1 MTNNLIKYKRI
12 IWALSI
18 AVVIL
23 TLSNY
28 SALRKLDLIIRTP
41 FDKIEEIEDPAFQ
54 DSVVI
59 DDKKNANIIV
69 LVIDD
74 FGYRNDSISDGF
86 LELPVP
92 ITCAVLPG
100 HNQSSRFAKKAI
112 NAGKEVIV
120 HMPMQSAI
128 ASSGEDEFKLKI
140 GMTSEEI
147 EWRLNEALNEIPE
160 AVGINNH
167 QGSKAT
173 TDGKVMAVVAS
184 VLKNKNK
191 FFLDSRTSSK
201 TVGENT
207 MRSAGVPTAR
217 RHIFLDNDLSIEN
230 ISKQLDKLVTVAEKK
245 GLAIGIGHVK
255 GNTLKV
261 LEEKIPALVEQGF
274 EFKFLSQVVD

>member
-23 TLSNY
+23 ILSNY

-41 FDKIEEIEDPAFQ
+41 FDKIEEIEEPVFQ
-54 DSVVI
+54 DSVII

-207 MRSAGVPTAR
+207 MRSVGVPTAR

-261 LEEKIPALVEQGF
+261 LEEEIPALVEQGF

>member
-23 TLSNY
+23 ILSNY

-41 FDKIEEIEDPAFQ
+41 FDKIEEIEEPVFQ

-128 ASSGEDEFKLKI
+128 TSSGEDEFKLKI

-207 MRSAGVPTAR
+207 MRSVGVPTAR

-230 ISKQLDKLVTVAEKK
+230 ISKQLNKLVTVAEKK

-261 LEEKIPALVEQGF
+261 LEEEIPALVEQGF

>member
-1 MTNNLIKYKRI
+1 MDNLTKYKRI

-18 AVVIL
+18 TVAIL
-23 TLSNY
+23 VLSNY
-28 SALRKLDLIIRTP
+28 SALRKLDLAIRTSP
-41 FDKIEEIEDPAFQ
+41 EIIEKIEEPVFQ
-54 DSVVI
+54 DSVFSVM
-59 DDKKNANIIV
+59 DEKVNTIV

-74 FGYRNDSISDGF
+74 FGYRDDSISDGF
-86 LELPVP
+86 LNLSVP

-100 HNQSSRFAKKAI
+100 HIQSSRFAKKAI
-112 NAGKEVIV
+112 NAGKEVII
-120 HMPMQSAI
+120 HMPMQSTVS
-128 ASSGEDEFKLKI
+128 SSGEEEFKLKT

-201 TVGENT
+201 TVGEST
-207 MRSAGVPTAR
+207 MRSVGVPTAR
-217 RHIFLDNDLSIEN
+217 RHIFLDNDLNIKN
-230 ISKQLDKLVTVAEKK
+230 ISKQLNKLVDVSEKN

-261 LEEKIPALVEQGF
+261 LEREIPDLLERGF
-274 EFKFLSQVVD
+274 DFKFLSQVVD

>member
-23 TLSNY
+23 ILSNY

-41 FDKIEEIEDPAFQ
+41 FDKIEEIEEPVFQ
-54 DSVVI
+54 DSVII

-230 ISKQLDKLVTVAEKK
+230 ISKQLDKLVAVAEKK

>member
-23 TLSNY
+23 ILSNY
-28 SALRKLDLIIRTP
+28 SALRKLDLIIRAP
-41 FDKIEEIEDPAFQ
+41 LDKIEEIEEPVFQ
-54 DSVVI
+54 DSVII

-207 MRSAGVPTAR
+207 MRSVGVPTAR

-230 ISKQLDKLVTVAEKK
+230 ISKQLDKLVAVAEKK

-261 LEEKIPALVEQGF
+261 LEEEIPALVEQGF

>member
-23 TLSNY
+23 ILSNY
-28 SALRKLDLIIRTP
+28 SALRKLDLIIRAP
-41 FDKIEEIEDPAFQ
+41 FDKIEEIEEPVFQ
-54 DSVVI
+54 DSVII

-230 ISKQLDKLVTVAEKK
+230 ISKQLDKLVAVAEKK

-261 LEEKIPALVEQGF
+261 LEEKIPALIEQGF

>member
-23 TLSNY
+23 ILSNY
-28 SALRKLDLIIRTP
+28 SALRKLDLIIRAP
-41 FDKIEEIEDPAFQ
+41 LDKIEEIEEPVFQ

-207 MRSAGVPTAR
+207 MRSVGVPTAR

>member
-18 AVVIL
+18 AVAIL
-23 TLSNY
+23 ILSNY
-28 SALRKLDLIIRTP
+28 SALRKLDLIIRAP
-41 FDKIEEIEDPAFQ
+41 LDKIEEIEEPVFQ
-54 DSVVI
+54 DSVII

>member
-23 TLSNY
+23 ILSNY
-28 SALRKLDLIIRTP
+28 SALRKLDLIIRAP
-41 FDKIEEIEDPAFQ
+41 FDKIEEIEEPVFQ

-128 ASSGEDEFKLKI
+128 TSSGEDEFKLKI

-207 MRSAGVPTAR
+207 MRSVGVPTAR